1 MPTETTRLFKKAR
14 SLKKLFAPLFLT
26 ALALA
31 ISACDKNPVAETKP
45 ALAKVST
52 EVIATAPLSVS
63 NELSGRVVAPRVA
76 QVSAR
81 VAGVVL
87 KRAFTEGSEVKQGD
101 VLFLIDPAPFK
112 ADLDS
117 AQAALRKSE
126 AVALQAKLQ
135 DQRYAELIEINAI
148 SRQDHD
154 NARAAAQQA
163 NADVAANQAAVQRAK
178 LNLGYATVTAPI
190 SGRIGRALV
199 TEGALVGQGEVTPLA
214 RIQQLNPIHVDL
226 TQSTRDLDN
235 LREAFR
241 AGELQQVGKQ
251 QAKATLI
258 RDNGSLYPLPG
269 KLLFTDVTVDPS
281 TGQIILR
288 SEFPNPDYDL
298 LPGSFVRVRLEQAV
312 NKEGISVPQR
322 AVLRDSA
329 GVAQVLLIDAYNRV
343 QLQSV
348 QLGSAHN
355 DRWAVT
361 SGLKAGDRIVT
372 EGLQHARPGEQVQ
385 IDDPTLPLA
394 HSTDQ

>member
-1 MPTETTRLFKKAR
+1 M
-14 SLKKLFAPLFLT
+14 KKLFAPLCLT
-26 ALALA
+26 ALAL
-31 ISACDKNPVAETKP
+31 ILSACDKSPNAQDKAPLV
-45 ALAKVST
+45 KVRT
-52 EVIATAPLSVS
+52 EVIATQSLSIS

-87 KRAFTEGSEVKQGD
+87 KRAFEEGSEVKQGD

-117 AQAALRKSE
+117 ALAALRKSQ
-126 AVALQAKLQ
+126 ALALQAKLQ
-135 DQRYAELIEINAI
+135 DQRYGALIESNAI
-148 SRQDHD
+148 SRQDYD
-154 NARAAAQQA
+154 NARAQSQQA
-163 NADVAANQAAVQRAK
+163 VAEVAANQAAVQRAK

-226 TQSTRDLDN
+226 TQSTRDLDG
-235 LREAFR
+235 LRESFR
-241 AGELQQVGKQ
+241 AGELQQVGKNE
-251 QAKATLI
+251 ARATLI

-269 KLLFTDVTVDPS
+269 KLLFTDISVEPS

-312 NKEGISVPQR
+312 NKQGISVPQR
-322 AVLRDSA
+322 SILRDSA
-329 GVAQVLLIDAYNRV
+329 GVAQVLLLDAEDRV
-343 QLQSV
+343 QQQPVKLGGV
-348 QLGSAHN
+348 QN
-355 DRWAVT
+355 DRWIVN
-361 SGLKAGDRIVT
+361 SGLKPGDRIVI

-385 IDDPTLPLA
+385 IDDPTPPLA
-394 HSTDQ
+394 QSTDR

>member
-1 MPTETTRLFKKAR
+1 M
-14 SLKKLFAPLFLT
+14 KKLFAPLCLS

-31 ISACDKNPVAETKP
+31 LTACDKSPVAQTQTP
-45 ALAKVST
+45 LAKVRT
-52 EVIATAPLSVS
+52 EVVATAPLSIS

-87 KRAFTEGSEVKQGD
+87 KRVYSEGAEVKQGD
-101 VLFLIDPAPFK
+101 VLFLIDPAPLK

-117 AQAALRKSE
+117 AQAALSKSR
-126 AVALQAKLQ
+126 AIAQQAKLQ
-135 DQRYAELIEINAI
+135 EQRYAELIGINAI
-148 SRQDHD
+148 SRQDYD
-154 NARAAAQQA
+154 NAQAQAQQS

-199 TEGALVGQGEVTPLA
+199 TEGALVGQGEVTPMA
-214 RIQQLNPIHVDL
+214 RIQQLNPIQVDL
-226 TQSTRDLDN
+226 TQSTRDVDN
-235 LREAFR
+235 LRAAFR
-241 AGELQQVGKQ
+241 AGELQQIGNN

-269 KLLFTDVTVDPS
+269 KLLFTDVSVEPS

-288 SEFPNPDYDL
+288 SEFPNPDHDL

-312 NKEGISVPQR
+312 NKEAITVPQR
-322 AVLRDSA
+322 AILRDGA
-329 GVAQVLLIDAYNRV
+329 GVAQVLLLDADNRV
-343 QLQSV
+343 KQQPL
-348 QLGSAHN
+348 QLGGVQN
-355 DRWAVT
+355 DRRIVNE
-361 SGLKAGDRIVT
+361 GLKPGDQIVI
-372 EGLQHARPGEQVQ
+372 EGLQHARVGEQVQ
-385 IDDPTLPLA
+385 IDNPTLPLA

>member
-1 MPTETTRLFKKAR
+1 M
-14 SLKKLFAPLFLT
+14 KKLFAPLCLL
-26 ALALA
+26 ALALTL
-31 ISACDKNPVAETKP
+31 SACDKSPVAETKAP
-45 ALAKVST
+45 LAKVRT
-52 EVIATAPLSVS
+52 EVIATAPLSIN

-87 KRAFTEGSEVKQGD
+87 KRMYTEGSEVKQGE

-117 AQAALRKSE
+117 AQAALSKSR
-126 AVALQAKLQ
+126 ALAMQAKLQ
-135 DQRYAELIEINAI
+135 DQRYSELVESNAI
-148 SRQDHD
+148 SRQDYD
-154 NARAAAQQA
+154 NARAQAQQA
-163 NADVAANQAAVQRAK
+163 DADVAANQAAVRRAQ

-235 LREAFR
+235 LRESFR
-241 AGELQQVGKQ
+241 AGELQQVGKN
-251 QAKATLI
+251 QARATLI

-269 KLLFTDVTVDPS
+269 KLLFTDVSVDPS

-312 NKEGISVPQR
+312 NKEAISVPQR
-322 AVLRDSA
+322 AILRDSA
-329 GVAQVLLIDAYNRV
+329 GVAQVLLLDADNRV
-343 QLQSV
+343 KQQPV
-348 QLGSAHN
+348 QLGSVQN
-355 DRWAVT
+355 DRWIVNA
-361 SGLKAGDRIVT
+361 GLKAGDRIVI
-372 EGLQHARPGEQVQ
+372 EGLQHARAGEQVQ
-385 IDDPTLPLA
+385 IDDPKLPLA

>member
-1 MPTETTRLFKKAR
+1 M
-14 SLKKLFAPLFLT
+14 KKLFAPLCLS

-31 ISACDKNPVAETKP
+31 LTACDKSPVAQTQTP
-45 ALAKVST
+45 LAKVRT
-52 EVIATAPLSVS
+52 EVVATVPLSIS

-87 KRAFTEGSEVKQGD
+87 KRVYSEGAEVKQGD
-101 VLFLIDPAPFK
+101 VLFLIDPAPLK

-117 AQAALRKSE
+117 AQAALSKSR
-126 AVALQAKLQ
+126 AIAQQAKLQ
-135 DQRYAELIEINAI
+135 EQRYAELIGINAI
-148 SRQDHD
+148 SRQDYD
-154 NARAAAQQA
+154 NAQAQAQQS

-199 TEGALVGQGEVTPLA
+199 TEGALVGQGEVTPMA
-214 RIQQLNPIHVDL
+214 RIQQLNPIQVDL
-226 TQSTRDLDN
+226 TQSTRDVDN
-235 LREAFR
+235 LRAAFR
-241 AGELQQVGKQ
+241 AGELQQIGSN

-269 KLLFTDVTVDPS
+269 KLLFTDVSVEPS

-288 SEFPNPDYDL
+288 SEFPNPDHDL

-312 NKEGISVPQR
+312 NKEAITVPQR
-322 AVLRDSA
+322 AILRDGA
-329 GVAQVLLIDAYNRV
+329 GVAQVLLLDADNRV
-343 QLQSV
+343 KQQPL
-348 QLGSAHN
+348 QLGGVQN
-355 DRWAVT
+355 DRWIVNE
-361 SGLKAGDRIVT
+361 GLKPGDQIVI
-372 EGLQHARPGEQVQ
+372 EGLQHARVGEQVQ
-385 IDDPTLPLA
+385 IDNPTLPLA

>member
-1 MPTETTRLFKKAR
+1 M
-14 SLKKLFAPLFLT
+14 KKLFAPLCLS

-31 ISACDKNPVAETKP
+31 LTACDKSP
-45 ALAKVST
+45 AAQTPAPLAKVRT
-52 EVIATAPLSVS
+52 EVVATAPLSIN

-87 KRAFTEGSEVKQGD
+87 KRVYSEGAEVKQGD

-117 AQAALRKSE
+117 AQAALNKSR
-126 AVALQAKLQ
+126 AIAQQAKLQ
-135 DQRYAELIEINAI
+135 EQRYADLIGINAI
-148 SRQDHD
+148 SRQDYD
-154 NARAAAQQA
+154 NAQAQAQQT

-199 TEGALVGQGEVTPLA
+199 TEGALVGQGEVTPMA

-226 TQSTRDLDN
+226 TQSTRDVDN
-235 LREAFR
+235 LRAAFR
-241 AGELQQVGKQ
+241 AGELQQIGNN
-251 QAKATLI
+251 QARATLI

-269 KLLFTDVTVDPS
+269 KLLFTDVSVEPS

-288 SEFPNPDYDL
+288 SEFPNPDHDL

-312 NKEGISVPQR
+312 NKEAITVPQR
-322 AVLRDSA
+322 AILRDSA
-329 GVAQVLLIDAYNRV
+329 GVAQVLLLDAENRV
-343 QLQSV
+343 KQQPV
-348 QLGSAHN
+348 QLGGVQN
-355 DRWAVT
+355 DRWIVNE
-361 SGLKAGDRIVT
+361 GLKPGDQIVI
-372 EGLQHARPGEQVQ
+372 EGLQHARVGEQVQ
-385 IDDPTLPLA
+385 IDNPTLPLA

>member
-1 MPTETTRLFKKAR
+1 M
-14 SLKKLFAPLFLT
+14 KKLFAPLCLS

-31 ISACDKNPVAETKP
+31 LTACDKSPVAQTQTP
-45 ALAKVST
+45 LAKVRT
-52 EVIATAPLSVS
+52 EVVATAPLSIS

-87 KRAFTEGSEVKQGD
+87 KRVYSEGAEVKQGD
-101 VLFLIDPAPFK
+101 VLFLIDPAPLK

-117 AQAALRKSE
+117 AQAALNKSR
-126 AVALQAKLQ
+126 AIAQQAKLQ
-135 DQRYAELIEINAI
+135 EQRYAELIGINAI
-148 SRQDHD
+148 SRQDYD
-154 NARAAAQQA
+154 NAQAQAQQS

-199 TEGALVGQGEVTPLA
+199 TEGALVGQGEVTPMA
-214 RIQQLNPIHVDL
+214 RIQQLNPIQVDL
-226 TQSTRDLDN
+226 TQSTRDVDN
-235 LREAFR
+235 LRAAFR
-241 AGELQQVGKQ
+241 AGELQQIGSN

-269 KLLFTDVTVDPS
+269 KLLFTDVSVEPS

-288 SEFPNPDYDL
+288 SEFPNPDHDL

-312 NKEGISVPQR
+312 NKEAITVPQR
-322 AVLRDSA
+322 AILRDGA
-329 GVAQVLLIDAYNRV
+329 GVAQVLLLDADNRV
-343 QLQSV
+343 KQQPL
-348 QLGSAHN
+348 QLGGVQN
-355 DRWAVT
+355 DRWIVNE
-361 SGLKAGDRIVT
+361 GLKPGDQIVI
-372 EGLQHARPGEQVQ
+372 EGLQHARVGEQVQ
-385 IDDPTLPLA
+385 IDNPTLPLA

>member
-1 MPTETTRLFKKAR
+1 M
-14 SLKKLFAPLFLT
+14 KKLFAPLFLT
-26 ALALA
+26 ALALTL
-31 ISACDKNPVAETKP
+31 SACDKSPVAETKP
-45 ALAKVST
+45 PMTKVRT

-87 KRAFTEGSEVKQGD
+87 KRVFTEGSEVKQGD

-117 AQAALRKSE
+117 AQAALSKSQ

-135 DQRYAELIEINAI
+135 DQRYGELIAINAI

-163 NADVAANQAAVQRAK
+163 NADVAANQAALQRAR

-298 LPGSFVRVRLEQAV
+298 LPGSFVRVRLEQAFK
-312 NKEGISVPQR
+312 KEGISVPQR
-322 AVLRDSA
+322 AIMRDSA
-329 GVAQVLLIDAYNRV
+329 GIAQVLLVDADNRV
-343 QLQSV
+343 HLQAV
-348 QLGSAHN
+348 QLGSAQN

-394 HSTDQ
+394 HSTDR

>member
-1 MPTETTRLFKKAR
+1 M
-14 SLKKLFAPLFLT
+14 KKLFAPLCLS

-31 ISACDKNPVAETKP
+31 LSACDKSPAAETKAP
-45 ALAKVST
+45 LAKVRT
-52 EVIATAPLSVS
+52 EVMATVPLSIN

-87 KRAFTEGSEVKQGD
+87 KRVYTEGTEVKQGD

-117 AQAALRKSE
+117 AQAALRKSR
-126 AVALQAKLQ
+126 ALSMQAKLQ
-135 DQRYAELIEINAI
+135 DQRYTELVESNAI
-148 SRQDHD
+148 SRQDYD
-154 NARAAAQQA
+154 NARALALQA
-163 NADVAANQAAVQRAK
+163 DADVAANQAAVRRAE

-199 TEGALVGQGEVTPLA
+199 TEGALVGQGEVTAMA

-235 LREAFR
+235 LRESFR
-241 AGELQQVGKQ
+241 AGELQQVGKN
-251 QAKATLI
+251 QARATLI

-269 KLLFTDVTVDPS
+269 KLLFTDVSVDPS

-312 NKEGISVPQR
+312 NKEAISVPQR
-322 AVLRDSA
+322 AILRDGA
-329 GVAQVLLIDAYNRV
+329 GVAQVLLLDGENRV
-343 QLQSV
+343 RQQPV
-348 QLGSAHN
+348 QLGSVQN
-355 DRWAVT
+355 DRWIVNA
-361 SGLKAGDRIVT
+361 GLKPGDRIVI
-372 EGLQHARPGEQVQ
+372 EGLQHARAGDQVQ
-385 IDDPTLPLA
+385 IDDPKLPLA